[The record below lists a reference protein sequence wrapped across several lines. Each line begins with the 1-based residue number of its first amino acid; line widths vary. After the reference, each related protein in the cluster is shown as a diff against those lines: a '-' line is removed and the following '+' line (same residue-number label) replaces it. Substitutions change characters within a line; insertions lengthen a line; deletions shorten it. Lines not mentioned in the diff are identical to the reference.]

1 MVSDVLRWVTPDPT
15 SSSPN
20 AKEPISP
27 ASASDSFVSY
37 KDSKDS
43 SPTSP
48 TSPTRRRV
56 QWADEKK
63 IVSVRS
69 STWKNTQTQ
78 LETLKHIRLARQ
90 AAAQVEN
97 MQRDITLPV
106 EGLYL
111 L

>member
-1 MVSDVLRWVTPDPT
+1 MVSDVLRWVTPDTT

-20 AKEPISP
+20 ATEPTSP

-43 SPTSP
+43 SP